1 MFTSIV
7 LFLLSTAVLLVCL
20 SIRKMQKKIEM
31 LSISLDVVD
40 KLFAHTQETQKEHDF
55 RLTEMR
61 KKLEQAEDLIE
72 AHAEAEKEAA
82 KSERLF
88 QEGLTNLLN
97 YGVK

>member
-31 LSISLDVVD
+31 LTDELNELDEFSEQLVRAQAGVLEQMDSL
-40 KLFAHTQETQKEHDF
+40 
-55 RLTEMR
+55 RR
-61 KKLEQAEDLIE
+61 KMEQAEELMA